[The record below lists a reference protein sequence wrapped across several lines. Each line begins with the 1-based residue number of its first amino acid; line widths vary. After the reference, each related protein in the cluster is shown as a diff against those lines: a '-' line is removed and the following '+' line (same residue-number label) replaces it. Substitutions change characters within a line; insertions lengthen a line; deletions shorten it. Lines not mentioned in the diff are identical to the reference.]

1 MCVYIYI
8 YRRGYR
14 YLVWV
19 SAAKISRLLG
29 SKRFGW
35 VKILANRRSFSSISC
50 IREIYF
56 RAKNDGP
63 EVTAEGREEGK
74 KENSTRY
81 ICMYGFPYICA
92 AFRRGKSPSTNRFWL
107 EFYFYDIF
115 DPSRRSFSKDPGYIY
130 FREENDEPEV
140 KEGKKNSMRAMIDF
154 YMVVH
159 RASYCVFL
167 EYFYT

>member
-1 MCVYIYI
+1 MDRKKRRKKERGKNKKEHSCVCVYI

-63 EVTAEGREEGK
+63 EVTAEGEGGREKGK
-74 KENSTRY
+74 FDEIYLYVRFSIY
-81 ICMYGFPYICA
+81 L
-92 AFRRGKSPSTNRFWL
+92 RG
-107 EFYFYDIF
+107 
-115 DPSRRSFSKDPGYIY
+115 
-130 FREENDEPEV
+130 V
-140 KEGKKNSMRAMIDF
+140 
-154 YMVVH
+154 
-159 RASYCVFL
+159 
-167 EYFYT
+167 

>member
-1 MCVYIYI
+1 MCVCVYM

-35 VKILANRRSFSSISC
+35 VKILANRRSFSSSISC

-63 EVTAEGREEGK
+63 EVTAEGEGGREKGK
-74 KENSTRY
+74 FDEIYLYVRFSIY
-81 ICMYGFPYICA
+81 L
-92 AFRRGKSPSTNRFWL
+92 RG
-107 EFYFYDIF
+107 
-115 DPSRRSFSKDPGYIY
+115 
-130 FREENDEPEV
+130 V
-140 KEGKKNSMRAMIDF
+140 
-154 YMVVH
+154 
-159 RASYCVFL
+159 
-167 EYFYT
+167 